1 MIRPFTIHMCKTRKG
16 EQKQQQT
23 FGIDKWET
31 NCHAKKCF
39 TSSLQCMSQT
49 RKAITK
55 YICSNMFFPEPWALI
70 YTVVVVIGLETFQ
83 KNLPTGLYNFLTF
96 ASRYISLRNSF
107 LQVALH
113 ILLGLVNRQTVSSA
127 DVLTAKSSQIH

>member
-1 MIRPFTIHMCKTRKG
+1 MNSLKCYRRQFLSWFYEVCVYMCKTRKG
-16 EQKQQQT
+16 EQQQT

-31 NCHAKKCF
+31 NCHAKKRF

-83 KNLPTGLYNFLTF
+83 KKF
-96 ASRYISLRNSF
+96 A
-107 LQVALH
+107 
-113 ILLGLVNRQTVSSA
+113 NRAT
-127 DVLTAKSSQIH
+127 

>member
-1 MIRPFTIHMCKTRKG
+1 MNSLKCYRRQFLSWFYEVCVYMCKTRKG
-16 EQKQQQT
+16 EQT

-31 NCHAKKCF
+31 NCHAKKRF

-70 YTVVVVIGLETFQ
+70 YTVIGLETFQ
-83 KNLPTGLYNFLTF
+83 IFF
-96 ASRYISLRNSF
+96 A
-107 LQVALH
+107 
-113 ILLGLVNRQTVSSA
+113 NRAT
-127 DVLTAKSSQIH
+127 IF